1 MLAVLHQLRMS
12 VSARKSS
19 SSFFLFCLLFQLFQS
34 DLSSFFI
41 SPVPVLLF
49 RCWPR
54 QAIKIKA
61 QVRHVIFSLFYF
73 IAAMLWKRLCQT
85 LLSPASFYCGTVAM
99 WGLQIKC
106 AVDGSRFLCV
116 LEVVGYGASK
126 RGTQVKQ
133 VLVLWVRYAN
143 VECIQY
149 LVFAV

>member
-1 MLAVLHQLRMS
+1 MRRMKFLCLLSFTSWGCWCQLGNHHHHS
-12 VSARKSS
+12 
-19 SSFFLFCLLFQLFQS
+19 FCLLFQLFQS

-61 QVRHVIFSLFYF
+61 QVRHVIFSSFYF

-85 LLSPASFYCGTVAM
+85 LLSPAYFYCGIVAM

-106 AVDGSRFLCV
+106 VVDGSRFLC
-116 LEVVGYGASK
+116 SRSCWIWWIQK
-126 RGTQVKQ
+126 RNTS
-133 VLVLWVRYAN
+133 
-143 VECIQY
+143 
-149 LVFAV
+149 